1 MTEPLATKTAIFD
14 VAVIGAGVVGCAMAR
29 RFALEGAR
37 VVLLEKSTD
46 ILSGAS
52 KGNSAILHTGFD
64 APPGSIELACMQ
76 EGYREYRDIHA
87 RLNLPLLETGA
98 LVAAWSDEDL
108 ARLPAIVEQAH
119 GNGVDD
125 VRQIGRDEVLAL
137 EPQLAGNVLGAV
149 RVPGEHLIDPWS
161 APLAYLQQAQAHGAE
176 ACFNVEVL
184 DGAFDGG
191 EWLLHTRR
199 GDLRARQVINCAG
212 LFGDQLELRLLGAA
226 SFAIHPRKGQFVVFD
241 KAAAALLRHILLPVP
256 NERTKGVV
264 FTRTVFGNLLAGPT
278 AEEQDDREQA
288 RVDSDTLQ
296 RLIDAAVERLLACA
310 ACRSPP
316 PTQDCGRPAK
326 EGIPHPPGRR
336 TQLDQCRRHPFH
348 RSHRGAGHRTP
359 RLSSLPG
366 WALPRSGSRA
376 ALAAGTEPR
385 RTPAARLAASRLR
398 RDRLPLRD
406 GHPPGNPRRP
416 GRPAAS
422 RRLRRPEAS
431 HPRLHGTLPGFLLQR
446 AGRRAERR
454 PPRPAPRHRE
464 LP

>member
-149 RVPGEHLIDPWS
+149 R
-161 APLAYLQQAQAHGAE
+161 
-176 ACFNVEVL
+176 
-184 DGAFDGG
+184 
-191 EWLLHTRR
+191 
-199 GDLRARQVINCAG
+199 
-212 LFGDQLELRLLGAA
+212 
-226 SFAIHPRKGQFVVFD
+226 
-241 KAAAALLRHILLPVP
+241 
-256 NERTKGVV
+256 
-264 FTRTVFGNLLAGPT
+264 
-278 AEEQDDREQA
+278 
-288 RVDSDTLQ
+288 
-296 RLIDAAVERLLACA
+296 
-310 ACRSPP
+310 
-316 PTQDCGRPAK
+316 
-326 EGIPHPPGRR
+326 
-336 TQLDQCRRHPFH
+336 
-348 RSHRGAGHRTP
+348 
-359 RLSSLPG
+359 
-366 WALPRSGSRA
+366 
-376 ALAAGTEPR
+376 
-385 RTPAARLAASRLR
+385 
-398 RDRLPLRD
+398 
-406 GHPPGNPRRP
+406 
-416 GRPAAS
+416 
-422 RRLRRPEAS
+422 
-431 HPRLHGTLPGFLLQR
+431 
-446 AGRRAERR
+446 
-454 PPRPAPRHRE
+454 
-464 LP
+464 